1 VRRWGMH
8 PRPVL
13 VVPPPDVQR
22 LPDGRYLALS
32 ARFTDLWAIER
43 SADAAAFVLRL
54 LVQKR
59 LYGQRW
65 RWGAPNTDGDD
76 GESTAGV
83 AARETPATA

>member
-1 VRRWGMH
+1 MH

-32 ARFTDLWAIER
+32 ARFIDLWAIER
-43 SADAAAFVLRL
+43 SADAAVFVLRL

-65 RWGAPNTDGDD
+65 RWGAPGTD
-76 GESTAGV
+76 GESMTVDAAVSAG
-83 AARETPATA
+83 A